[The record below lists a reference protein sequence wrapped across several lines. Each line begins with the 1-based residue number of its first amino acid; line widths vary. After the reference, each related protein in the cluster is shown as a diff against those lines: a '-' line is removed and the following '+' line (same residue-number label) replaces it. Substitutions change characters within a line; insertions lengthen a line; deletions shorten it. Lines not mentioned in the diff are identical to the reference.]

1 MLLNGIFIKELEQ
14 SFSQGPGKTF
24 KYIQPHTIILKSFAR
39 YVDLK

>member
-1 MLLNGIFIKELEQ
+1 MVSFIKELEQ